1 MVSKL
6 ILGRNKKISLF
17 NSTRIDFGYFYINY
31 TSKSNFDQYY
41 PNINHFSNQII
52 KYKLI
57 YFKTNSNQINHNKIN
72 SI

>member
-6 ILGRNKKISLF
+6 ILGRSENFTFF
-17 NSTRIDFGYFYINY
+17 NFTRIDFMYFFVNY

-41 PNINHFSNQII
+41 SNINHFSDQIT
-52 KYKLI
+52 KYKSL
-57 YFKTNSNQINHNKIN
+57 YFKINYNQINSNKIN